1 MAKQHPLSAPQGAL
15 NVTLYEVRLVCA
27 VPDYGVGGASALDY
41 ILGGHTDEINIIDSD
56 ETTLRIQRNSD
67 ESVAIPAKQDTTT
80 LGEDEDSLVEAL
92 ATDTDTTKPTKR
104 KQKHKKAYKPSAVVA
119 KRIET
124 VHAALRALQDA
135 SANDIA
141 TVTGMPVKL
150 VYNSLYALHDAK
162 QIGAVK
168 ANGFVRWFAVKQ

>member
-1 MAKQHPLSAPQGAL
+1 MQ
-15 NVTLYEVRLVCA
+15 
-27 VPDYGVGGASALDY
+27 
-41 ILGGHTDEINIIDSD
+41 
-56 ETTLRIQRNSD
+56 
-67 ESVAIPAKQDTTT
+67 
-80 LGEDEDSLVEAL
+80 AL
-92 ATDTDTTKPTKR
+92 AMDTDTTKPTKR